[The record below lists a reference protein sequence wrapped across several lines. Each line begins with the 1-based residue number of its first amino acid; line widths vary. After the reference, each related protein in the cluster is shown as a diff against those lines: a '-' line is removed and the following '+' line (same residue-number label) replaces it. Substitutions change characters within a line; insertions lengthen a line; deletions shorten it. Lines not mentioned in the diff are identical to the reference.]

1 MRHAVIAC
9 LTTIACLAHRAAPLA
24 AQSTASPSK
33 AFTARQVPAGAAVDI
48 DGRPHEAAWG
58 AAEWRTDFLQKVP
71 LEGGTPTATTEVA
84 FLYDEDALYVAARMR
99 STDPS
104 GIPTT
109 VARRDQFTN
118 AEHFIV
124 ALDTYRDRRTA
135 YVFSISSGGV
145 RGDYYNPSDSEG
157 DREMAWDPVWR
168 ADASVDSLGWSAEM
182 RIPFSQLRFAAGGEQ
197 LWGVQINRW
206 MPHASEDVYWIVIP
220 SRETGW
226 ASRFGELRGISVARA
241 PRRLE
246 LTPYV
251 AANATFEPSV
261 PGDPFNDG
269 SVSSARAGADFKMG
283 LGPNLTLDATIN
295 PDFGQVEADPAEVN
309 LTAFETFFSE
319 RRPFFTEGNQLLV
332 GDGADFY
339 YSRRIGQAPRGSA
352 SGEYVD
358 FPSNTT
364 ILGAAKLSG
373 RMRSGLSV
381 GALAAFTGAEEA
393 RTFDTGSGFG
403 RVPIEPFT
411 AYGIG
416 RVQQEFGRN
425 SSTAGVSLT
434 AVRRDVP
441 EGSALAALLP
451 RSAITGGGD
460 VNLRTARSEYEFSF
474 SFGFSHL
481 TGDPD
486 AILGIQRH
494 PAHFMQRPDATEF
507 TLDPARR
514 SLSGWGAGMS
524 AEKNSGRHWIWEVDV
539 SAESP
544 GFDLNDAG
552 QLGSAN
558 DISVDASLMWRETEP
573 GKLFRRRSHD
583 LYAGRSWNFGGIHT
597 GTESS
602 LANNFQLRNFWQ
614 LFLGGFVEARAL
626 SDDLTRGGPLMGTGF
641 GHGFDLSLNG
651 NEGSPVTWNSA
662 LSYFDDEFGGWSFTA
677 RAGIATRPAPRW
689 SISVNPR
696 WSRSVVSRQYVAALP
711 GGPAAT
717 FGTRYVFA
725 FVDRN
730 TLSAQLRLNY
740 AFTPDLT
747 LELYAEPFAASGEFH
762 DFGELGAA
770 RSRDVRTYGTDG
782 TTIVREESGYT
793 VTADGETF
801 TLPDRDFNVL
811 SFRSNLVLR
820 WEWLRGS
827 TLYLVWQQDRSGIA
841 DRDVGLRSLFDTFDA
856 DGRNFVALKMTY
868 WLAAR

>member
-1 MRHAVIAC
+1 MTRPAVSALILLAC
-9 LTTIACLAHRAAPLA
+9 AATGRLK
-24 AQSTASPSK
+24 AQANPAIEK
-33 AFTARQVPAGAAVDI
+33 AFTARPVPPGATVAVD
-48 DGRPHEAAWG
+48 GRLDDAAWR
-58 AAEWRTDFLQKVP
+58 AAAWRSDFLQKVP
-71 LEGGTPTATTEVA
+71 LEGGAPTASTEVA
-84 FLYDEDALYVAARMR
+84 FLYDGDALYVGARMR
-99 STDPS
+99 SVDPG

-157 DREMAWDPVWR
+157 DRELAWDPVWR
-168 ADASVDSLGWSAEM
+168 ADATVDSLGWYAEM
-182 RIPFSQLRFAAGGEQ
+182 RIPFSQLRFASGGDQ
-197 LWGVQINRW
+197 IWGVQINRW
-206 MPHASEDVYWIVIP
+206 MPHAEEDVYWIVIP
-220 SRETGW
+220 ARETGW
-226 ASRFGELRGISVARA
+226 ASRFGELRGIAVAHA

-251 AANATFEPSV
+251 AANATFSPSI

-269 SVSSARAGADFKMG
+269 SLTSARAGADFKMG

-332 GDGADFY
+332 GNGANFY

-352 SGEYVD
+352 NGEYVD
-358 FPSNTT
+358 YPSNTT

-393 RTFDTGSGFG
+393 RTFDTESGFG
-403 RVPIEPFT
+403 RVAIEPFT

-416 RVQQEFGRN
+416 RVQQEFGPN
-425 SSTAGVSLT
+425 SSTAGLSLT
-434 AVRRDVP
+434 AVQRDVP

-460 VNLRTARSEYEFSF
+460 VNLRTARSEYDFGF
-474 SFGFSHL
+474 SFGFSYL

-507 TLDPARR
+507 TLDPSRT
-514 SLSGWGAGMS
+514 SLFGWGAGIE
-524 AEKNSGRHWIWEVDV
+524 AEKNSGRHWIWEVDL

-558 DISVDASLMWRETEP
+558 DISADASIAWRETEP
-573 GKLFRRRSHD
+573 GRIFRRHSHNWSV
-583 LYAGRSWNFGGIHT
+583 GRSWNFGGIHT
-597 GTESS
+597 GSATS
-602 LANNFQLRNFWQ
+602 LGNSFQLRNFWQ
-614 LFLGGFVEARAL
+614 VFLGGYLEARAL
-626 SDDLTRGGPLMGTGF
+626 SDDLTRGGPLMGTAF
-641 GHGFDLSLNG
+641 GHGFDVSLNG
-651 NEGSPVTWNSA
+651 SEGAPITWNTA
-662 LSYFDDEFGGWSFTA
+662 LSYFDDEFGGWSVTA

-689 SISVNPR
+689 SISINPR
-696 WSRSVVSRQYVAALP
+696 WSRSVVSRQYLSAIP
-711 GGPAAT
+711 DGPAAT

-730 TLSAQLRLNY
+730 TVSAQIRLNY

-747 LELYAEPFAASGEFH
+747 LELYAEPFAASGRFY
-762 DFGELGAA
+762 DFGELPAA
-770 RSRDVRTYGTDG
+770 RSRELRTYGTAG
-782 TTIVREESGYT
+782 TTITPGTDGYT
-793 VTADGETF
+793 VTADGQTF

-827 TLYLVWQQDRSGIA
+827 TLYLVWQQDRSGVA
-841 DRDVGLRSLFDTFDA
+841 DRDVGLRSLFDTFNA
-856 DGRNFVALKMTY
+856 EGQNFVALKMTY

>member
-1 MRHAVIAC
+1 MRASRISCIIA
-9 LTTIACLAHRAAPLA
+9 LLAGTAASA
-24 AQSTASPSK
+24 GAQETADK
-33 AFTARQVPAGAAVDI
+33 AFTARTRPADSPITA
-48 DGRPHEAAWG
+48 DGRLDEVAWQT
-58 AAEWRTDFLQKVP
+58 ATWRSDFQQKVP
-71 LEGGTPTATTEVA
+71 TEGGTPSARTEVA
-84 FLYDEDALYVAARMR
+84 FLYDDDALYVGARMR
-99 STDPS
+99 STHPE

-118 AEHFIV
+118 AEHLIV

-168 ADASVDSLGWSAEM
+168 AGTTVDSTGWYAEM
-182 RIPFSQLRFAAGGEQ
+182 RIPFSQLRFASGGTQ
-197 LWGVQINRW
+197 LWGVQVNRW
-206 MPHASEDVYWIVIP
+206 MPHADEDVYWIVIP
-220 SRETGW
+220 ARETGW
-226 ASRFGELRGISVARA
+226 ASRFGELRGVTVAHA

-246 LTPYV
+246 VTPYV
-251 AANATFEPSV
+251 AANATFASAD

-269 SVSSARAGADFKMG
+269 SLTSARGGADLKMG

-332 GDGADFY
+332 GGGANFY
-339 YSRRIGQAPRGSA
+339 YSRRIGQAPRGFA
-352 SGEYVD
+352 GGDYVD
-358 FPSNTT
+358 RPSNST

-373 RMRSGLSV
+373 RLRSGLSV
-381 GALAAFTGAEEA
+381 GALTAFTGAEEA
-393 RTFDTGSGFG
+393 RTFSAGSGFG
-403 RVPIEPFT
+403 QVPIEPFT

-416 RVQQEFGRN
+416 RVQQEFGPN
-425 SSTAGVSLT
+425 ASTAGLSLT
-434 AVRRDVP
+434 AVHRDLEP
-441 EGSALAALLP
+441 GSPLAALLP
-451 RSAITGGGD
+451 RTAVTGGGD
-460 VNLRTARSEYEFSF
+460 VNLRTAGGAYQFGA

-481 TGDPD
+481 AGDPE
-486 AILGIQRH
+486 AILGVQLH

-507 TLDPARR
+507 TLDPTRR
-514 SLSGWGAGMS
+514 SLDGWGLGLEARK
-524 AEKNSGRHWIWEVDV
+524 ASGRHWVWEVDL

-558 DISVDASLMWRETEP
+558 DINVDASLVWRETQP
-573 GKLFRRRSHD
+573 GPLFRRHSHD
-583 LYAGRSWNFGGIHT
+583 WYVGRGWNFGGVHT
-597 GTESS
+597 GTASS
-602 LANNFQLRNFWQ
+602 LGNSFQLRNFWN
-614 LFLGGFVEARAL
+614 LFVGGYVEARAM
-626 SDDLTRGGPLMGTGF
+626 SDDLTRGGPLMGTAL

-651 NEGSPVTWNSA
+651 REGAPITWRSSA
-662 LSYFDDEFGGWSFTA
+662 SYFGDEHGGWSISL
-677 RAGIATRPAPRW
+677 RGGIATRPAPRW
-689 SISVNPR
+689 SVSIDPR
-696 WSRSVVSRQYVAALP
+696 WSRSVTSRQYVTAVAD
-711 GGPAAT
+711 GPAAT

-747 LELYAEPFAASGEFH
+747 LELYAEPFAASGTFR
-762 DFGELGAA
+762 DFGELLAA
-770 RSRDVRTYGTDG
+770 RSRDLRTYGTDG
-782 TTIVREESGYT
+782 TSITRTDGGYT
-793 VTADGETF
+793 VTADGDTF
-801 TLPDRDFNVL
+801 GLPDRDFSVL

-827 TLYLVWQQDRSGIA
+827 TLYLVWQQDRSGLA
-841 DRDVGLRSLFDTFDA
+841 ERPVGIGSLFDTFDA

-868 WLAAR
+868 WMAAR

>member
-1 MRHAVIAC
+1 VTRYAISALIVLVSAIANR
-9 LTTIACLAHRAAPLA
+9 LP
-24 AQSTASPSK
+24 AQTNPDGGK
-33 AFTARQVPAGAAVDI
+33 AFTARPVPSGASVAI
-48 DGRPHEAAWG
+48 DGRLDDAAWR
-58 AAEWRTDFLQKVP
+58 AAAWRSDFLQKVP
-71 LEGGTPTATTEVA
+71 LEGGAPTASTEVA
-84 FLYDEDALYVAARMR
+84 FLYDGDALYVAARMR
-99 STDPS
+99 SVDPG

-157 DREMAWDPVWR
+157 DRELAWDPVWR
-168 ADASVDSLGWSAEM
+168 ADATVDSLGWYAEM
-182 RIPFSQLRFAAGGEQ
+182 RIPFSQLRFASGGDQ
-197 LWGVQINRW
+197 VWGVQINRW
-206 MPHASEDVYWIVIP
+206 MPHAEEDVYWIVIP
-220 SRETGW
+220 ARETGW
-226 ASRFGELRGISVARA
+226 ASRFGELRGIAVAHA

-246 LTPYV
+246 LTPYI
-251 AANATFEPSV
+251 AANATFSPST

-269 SVSSARAGADFKMG
+269 SLTSARAGADFKMG

-332 GDGADFY
+332 GGGANFY

-352 SGEYVD
+352 DGEYVEY
-358 FPSNTT
+358 PSNTT

-381 GALAAFTGAEEA
+381 GALAALTGAEEA
-393 RTFDTGSGFG
+393 RTFDAGSGFG

-416 RVQQEFGRN
+416 RVQQEFGKN
-425 SSTAGVSLT
+425 SSTAGLSLT
-434 AVRRDVP
+434 TVRRDVP
-441 EGSALAALLP
+441 EGSPLAALLP

-460 VNLRTARSEYEFSF
+460 VNLRTARSEYDFGF
-474 SFGFSHL
+474 SFGFSYL
-481 TGDPD
+481 TGDPE
-486 AILGIQRH
+486 AMLGIQRH

-507 TLDPARR
+507 TLDPTRT
-514 SLSGWGAGMS
+514 SLFGWGAGLE
-524 AEKNSGRHWIWEVDV
+524 AEKNSGRHWIWEVDL

-544 GFDLNDAG
+544 AFDLNDAG

-558 DISVDASLMWRETEP
+558 DISVDASIAWRETEP
-573 GKLFRRRSHD
+573 GRIFRRHSHNW
-583 LYAGRSWNFGGIHT
+583 YVGRSWNFGGIHT
-597 GTESS
+597 GSGTS
-602 LANNFQLRNFWQ
+602 LGNNFQLRNFWQ
-614 LFLGGFVEARAL
+614 VFLGGYLEARAL
-626 SDDLTRGGPLMGTGF
+626 SDDLTRGGPLMGTAF
-641 GHGFDLSLNG
+641 GHGFDVSLNG
-651 NEGSPVTWNSA
+651 SEGAPVTWSSA
-662 LSYFDDEFGGWSFTA
+662 LSYFDDEFGGWSVTA

-689 SISVNPR
+689 SISINPR
-696 WSRSVVSRQYVAALP
+696 WSRSVVSRQYVSAIP

-730 TLSAQLRLNY
+730 TLSAQIRLNY

-747 LELYAEPFAASGEFH
+747 LELYAEPFAASGRFH
-762 DFGELGAA
+762 DFGELPAA
-770 RSRDVRTYGTDG
+770 RSRELRAYGTDG
-782 TTIVREESGYT
+782 TTISPAADGYT
-793 VTADGETF
+793 VTADGQTF
-801 TLPDRDFNVL
+801 TLPNRDFNVL

-856 DGRNFVALKMTY
+856 DGQNFVALKMTY